1 MSSQAADGPILD
13 WKIDASHSVVEFS
26 VRHVLVSTVKG
37 WFPNVSGRIHYDPD
51 QVGDS
56 SVEAEIDVAGVT
68 THAQGRDDHLRSENN
83 FDVARYPT
91 ASFAS
96 TQVEPG
102 PDGTLRAIG
111 ELTFHGVTQSV
122 PFSVTFDG
130 TAEQA
135 NGITRAAF
143 TANGTIRRTDFGL
156 APGRELPGG
165 GTTVSNEVRLTMH
178 LTCQPAEQE

>member
-1 MSSQAADGPILD
+1 MSSQVAPVQTND

-37 WFPNVSGRIHYDPD
+37 WFPNVSGRIHYEPD
-51 QVGDS
+51 RVEDS
-56 SVEAEIDVAGVT
+56 SVEAEIDVASVT
-68 THAQGRDDHLRSENN
+68 THAQGRDDHLRGENN

-96 TQVEPG
+96 TQVEAQ
-102 PDGTLRAIG
+102 PDGTLRVTG
-111 ELTFHGVTQSV
+111 DLTFHGVTRPI

-143 TANGTIRRTDFGL
+143 TAKGTIRRTDFGL

-178 LTCQPAEQE
+178 LTCQPAEQR